1 MWMLDLITGRRKKHD
16 AITKLAAKVAHDT
29 HEAVWSRVSHRVLAM
44 RLNEARGYVR
54 ARAAQCIHA
63 EVDRVA
69 LRNPQIEERTR
80 AEIASR
86 AIDHVVG
93 LVIRDVL
100 VMPAQKAGKRRAA

>member
-1 MWMLDLITGRRKKHD
+1 MWVLDLITGRRQKRD
-16 AITKLAAKVAHDT
+16 AISKIAAKVAQDA

-63 EVDRVA
+63 EVERVVR
-69 LRNPQIEERTR
+69 RNPLFQ
-80 AEIASR
+80 AQMQSEIASR

-100 VMPAQKAGKRRAA
+100 VMPAQKAARRRAA